1 MANEVVVRFL
11 EATSQDECLRAGLAG
26 ILGVEDGASPQP
38 SLLVWKKWPAGFT
51 GGLGTS

>member
-26 ILGVEDGASPQP
+26 ILGVEDGARLFFHPKGKIIWS
-38 SLLVWKKWPAGFT
+38 
-51 GGLGTS
+51 